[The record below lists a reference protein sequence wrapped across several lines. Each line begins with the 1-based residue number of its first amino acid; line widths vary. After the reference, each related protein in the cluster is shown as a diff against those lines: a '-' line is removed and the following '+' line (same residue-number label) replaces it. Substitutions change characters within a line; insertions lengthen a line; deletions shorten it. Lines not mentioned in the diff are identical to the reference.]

1 MKYQRKRSFNV
12 NKMLKATSH
21 NGFTLIEVMI
31 ALMIFAVTAV
41 TISDVSSANVDN
53 YLHLRDK
60 TLASM
65 VAENKLAEV
74 RLSNFDSLGTKKDTV
89 EFADI
94 EWYVETKTTQ
104 VGMEAIKDFFRS
116 VEVKVAKADDKEA
129 FLINI
134 MSYSGNY

>member
-1 MKYQRKRSFNV
+1 MAASKQGRQR
-12 NKMLKATSH
+12 A
-21 NGFTLIEVMI
+21 FTLIEVMI

-53 YLHLRDK
+53 YLHLREK

-65 VAENKLAEV
+65 VAENKLAEI
-74 RLSNFDSLGTKKDTV
+74 RLSNFNSLGTKKDTV

-104 VGMEAIKDFFRS
+104 IGMEALKEFFRS
-116 VEVKVAKADDKEA
+116 VEVKVAKADDKES